1 MGLVFGSIL
10 GPFFQAKKILLN
22 CNPKLQQ
29 VPKGVSPFPPLQD
42 DYLSQNK
49 TLWIDMAVHLR
60 FLHVIRQIPAY
71 LLLFLYPV
79 YSQCCPW
86 SKPVSRVVNEFEYA
100 PFIHLLIR
108 IYIRIYSNVGSS
120 MF

>member
-1 MGLVFGSIL
+1 MPQVYRVFSLSLSI
-10 GPFFQAKKILLN
+10 
-22 CNPKLQQ
+22 
-29 VPKGVSPFPPLQD
+29 LQD
-42 DYLSQNK
+42 DYMSQNTK

-86 SKPVSRVVNEFEYA
+86 SRPVRT
-100 PFIHLLIR
+100 
-108 IYIRIYSNVGSS
+108 IYYHVSAASIGC
-120 MF
+120 

>member
-1 MGLVFGSIL
+1 MWPQVYRVFSLSI
-10 GPFFQAKKILLN
+10 
-22 CNPKLQQ
+22 
-29 VPKGVSPFPPLQD
+29 LQD
-42 DYLSQNK
+42 DYMSQNTK

-86 SKPVSRVVNEFEYA
+86 SRPVRT
-100 PFIHLLIR
+100 
-108 IYIRIYSNVGSS
+108 IYYHVSAASIGC
-120 MF
+120 

>member
-1 MGLVFGSIL
+1 M
-10 GPFFQAKKILLN
+10 
-22 CNPKLQQ
+22 
-29 VPKGVSPFPPLQD
+29 
-42 DYLSQNK
+42 SQNTK

-86 SKPVSRVVNEFEYA
+86 SKPVSNN
-100 PFIHLLIR
+100 
-108 IYIRIYSNVGSS
+108 S
-120 MF
+120 

>member
-1 MGLVFGSIL
+1 MSPQVYKSTF
-10 GPFFQAKKILLN
+10 PF
-22 CNPKLQQ
+22 
-29 VPKGVSPFPPLQD
+29 PLQD
-42 DYLSQNK
+42 DYMSQNTK

-86 SKPVSRVVNEFEYA
+86 SRPVREGA
-100 PFIHLLIR
+100 CT
-108 IYIRIYSNVGSS
+108 G
-120 MF
+120 